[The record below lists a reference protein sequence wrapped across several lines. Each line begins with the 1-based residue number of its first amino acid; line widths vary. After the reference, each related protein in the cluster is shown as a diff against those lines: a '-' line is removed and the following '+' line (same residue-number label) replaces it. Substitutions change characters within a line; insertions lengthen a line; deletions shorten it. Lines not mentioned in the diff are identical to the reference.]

1 MRNIVTCVLLTAS
14 FAVPARAQSGYAG
27 NECPPNT
34 RANGAFCQINVPGSI
49 RNPGSCPAEYVS
61 TADGTYCI
69 LAPRKE
75 WIRARPTCPTN
86 FKASPGGEFCVSPQG

>member
-1 MRNIVTCVLLTAS
+1 MRNIVALTVLLAGG
-14 FAVPARAQSGYAG
+14 FAMPAHAQNGYSG

-34 RANGAFCQINVPGSI
+34 RANGALCQISVPGSI

-61 TADGTYCI
+61 TADGAYCI

-75 WIRARPTCPTN
+75 WVRAKPACPSN
-86 FKASPGGEFCVSPQG
+86 YKASPGGEFCVGQ

>member
-1 MRNIVTCVLLTAS
+1 MRNLVSVVALLAGG
-14 FAVPARAQSGYAG
+14 FAMPAHAQNAYSG

-34 RANGAFCQINVPGSI
+34 RANGGFCQINVPGSI
-49 RNPGSCPAEYVS
+49 RNPGTCPAEYVS

-75 WIRARPTCPTN
+75 WVRAKPACPSN
-86 FKASPGGEFCVSPQG
+86 YKASPGGEFCVSQ

>member
-1 MRNIVTCVLLTAS
+1 MRNIVAFTVLLAS
-14 FAVPARAQSGYAG
+14 GFAMSAKAQNAYSG

-34 RANGAFCQINVPGSI
+34 RANGALCQINVPGSI
-49 RNPGSCPAEYVS
+49 RNPGSCPAGYVS

-75 WIRARPTCPTN
+75 WVRAKPACPSN
-86 FKASPGGEFCVSPQG
+86 YKASPGGEFCVSQ